1 MPPVAIGEV
10 MRAGGVG
17 EVVVSNSADPPI
29 GGLVVGHTGW
39 QDHAVASASAPMRAV
54 AEIPGVSPSHFLASA
69 LLSSTSW
76 SRRSGRLHG
85 VGLATG

>member
-17 EVVVSNSADPPI
+17 EVVVSNSADHPI

-54 AEIPGVSPSHFLASA
+54 AEIPGVSPSHDAEP
-69 LLSSTSW
+69 
-76 SRRSGRLHG
+76 RRRGSQLTARGR
-85 VGLATG
+85 